1 MTNYKKL
8 YVSDLDGTL
17 FDNRPDLS
25 EFTRRN
31 LLNLLDAD
39 FPFTF
44 ATARSL
50 YSAREIIGEM
60 PFRLPI
66 IELNGSFIS
75 NYHTGDHY
83 DAQLLPC
90 DIAATVIDI
99 GKSFGLPPNI
109 AAYNEKTHHMFVP
122 PPVNPAY
129 EFYLNARRNA
139 GDKRLREVEDPA
151 SALDMEIVSCAFISR
166 LELVTEVKDEITR
179 QLGEACRCQI
189 FEEWYFRPWYWL
201 TVQHPNA
208 TKGHALKKLSEMF
221 SIPAVDIVVFG
232 DQLNDI
238 SMFNIAGQSVAVAN
252 AVPELLSKADLTIN
266 SNLDDG
272 VINFLLNEF

>member
-1 MTNYKKL
+1 MISDL
-8 YVSDLDGTL
+8 YISDLDGTL
-17 FDNRPDLS
+17 LDNRPGLS
-25 EFTRRN
+25 DFCHDQLVQ
-31 LLNLLDAD
+31 LLGNG

-50 YSAREIIGEM
+50 YSAREILGHL
-60 PFRLPI
+60 PLQLPI
-66 IELNGSFIS
+66 IELNGAFIS
-75 NYHTGDHY
+75 DFHTGEHLDEQFLDR
-83 DAQLLPC
+83 DAASTVIEIGRNYGLLPN
-90 DIAATVIDI
+90 V
-99 GKSFGLPPNI
+99 
-109 AAYNEKTHHMFVP
+109 AAYDTINHHMFVP

-129 EFYLNARRNA
+129 EFYLNARRDA
-139 GDKRLREVEDPA
+139 GDKRLREVEDPV

-166 LELVTEVKDEITR
+166 LELVSEVKDEIIK
-179 QLGEACRCQI
+179 QLGESCTCQI

-252 AVPELLSKADLTIN
+252 AVPELLFNADLTIN